1 MKYQLYNE
9 IYVGHQEMMFTYLYL
24 FYVFS
29 NAGSFLILKVLQF
42 YLKLSYPIEIL
53 FLFPAGFELRI
64 LLLAFDADTL
74 TD

>member
-1 MKYQLYNE
+1 MLISAIME
-9 IYVGHQEMMFTYLYL
+9 IIGLSRLLVFHFYL

-29 NAGSFLILKVLQF
+29 NAGSFIILNVLQF
-42 YLKLSYPIEIL
+42 YLKLSYPIEKL
-53 FLFPAGFELRI
+53 FLSPAGFELRI